1 MMEEQET
8 HPPASAFPRPLVS
21 VRNLVVSVQDGRVP
35 IVQSFSFDIARG
47 ETVALFGP
55 SGQGKTSIA
64 LALAGLLPEA
74 LAAEWE
80 DYQFDGTSIP
90 VSGDETL
97 RPMRGTRIGFMFQDP
112 LAALNPVLP
121 CGSQIEEPLRFH
133 DLMPPVRRRARTLE
147 LLTELGIPEPER
159 IYGALP
165 SHLSGGQR
173 QRVLLARAL
182 ITEPALLIADEPTT
196 ALDPSTRLDVLGL
209 LEGVR
214 HRHGMAILLIT
225 HDQEVVR
232 RLADRTLDTS
242 GLPLSFDEGERKRA
256 APSVTSPSHTTAI
269 VAERTSEEAIPPLLS
284 VEGLSMSFQ
293 DRQGPLTRQTLWRSV
308 FRDLNLRLEPGR
320 VLGLIGASGAG
331 KTTLLRCI
339 AGLIPADAG
348 KIWVEG
354 RLRAPGRE
362 SVANGEVQIVFQNPY
377 LSLPPHLTVWQV
389 LRDALRAAGEPSRPE
404 EGVRLLEEV
413 GLGPE
418 MLHRRPGEMSG
429 GQCQRVALAR
439 CLARRPKLLLA
450 DEPTAA
456 LDATNKHTI
465 ANLLRD
471 TARQRGMGILIAS
484 HDQDLLLA
492 YADDTFGLTKAVSIS
507 GENLANLLDA

>member
-1 MMEEQET
+1 
-8 HPPASAFPRPLVS
+8 
-21 VRNLVVSVQDGRVP
+21 VP
-35 IVQSFSFDIARG
+35 IVQSFSCDIARG

-165 SHLSGGQR
+165 SQLSGGQR

-242 GLPLSFDEGERKRA
+242 GSPLSFDESEWKGA
-256 APSVTSPSHTTAI
+256 TPSFTSPGHGTAI
-269 VAERTSEEAIPPLLS
+269 VAETTSEAAIPPLLS
-284 VEGLSMSFQ
+284 IEGLSMSFQ
-293 DRQGPLTRQTLWRSV
+293 DQRGPLAHQTVRRSV

-339 AGLIPADAG
+339 AGLVPADTG

-389 LRDALRAAGEPSRPE
+389 LRDALRAAGESTRPE
-404 EGVRLLEEV
+404 QGLSLLEEV

-418 MLHRRPGEMSG
+418 MLQRRPGEMSG

-456 LDATNKHTI
+456 LDESNKHTI
-465 ANLLRD
+465 ATLLQT
-471 TARQRGMGILIAS
+471 TARQRGMGIMIAS
-484 HDQDLLLA
+484 HDHALLA
-492 YADDTFGLTKAVSIS
+492 AYSNDMFVMNASTTTPDGNSAGLPDT
-507 GENLANLLDA
+507 NW